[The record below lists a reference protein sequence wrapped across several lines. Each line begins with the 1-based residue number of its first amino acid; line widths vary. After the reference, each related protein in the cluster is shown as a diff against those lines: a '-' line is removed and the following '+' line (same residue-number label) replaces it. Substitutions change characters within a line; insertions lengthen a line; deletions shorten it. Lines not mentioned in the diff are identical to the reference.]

1 MLFFKNGERSS
12 SSLVSGWVEEQL
24 NATASEVIERS
35 LVSRPRSRRDIPS
48 TIEISGPSPI
58 LGSISASATGQSQV
72 WKWWTGRSLKDIY
85 EISLHSL
92 PEKLQNF
99 LIMEHLP
106 IELRRAVIRQVDIP
120 SLKNLRLTSR
130 AWGALGEEYLISSV
144 FTSLPHQPDLA
155 RLQALSQHPSFK
167 HRIRTLI
174 LNHGELNEYHARH
187 NTYFLQYMREP
198 ESRLEAQTSAWGT
211 YAQLK
216 EEKERYLPTSCEI
229 DTLTRIFG
237 RLPNL
242 RSIEV
247 TLTTCPFEEEGHP
260 ELLKDIWRI
269 PSSRLLPR
277 VATTERFTN
286 ILTAVS
292 SNVSTIRIN
301 SLSHDR
307 LPFEF
312 FAQKAIVNSLLS
324 TAFQPLTTLKLTI
337 DYSDMPNNLHA
348 PHAFQNLSHCL
359 RTATS
364 LRSLDFAFEG
374 RKKIDISPLLS
385 SFKEAGHHF
394 SNLGELK
401 LKGIISTEMELG
413 DFLTAQ
419 KSLKLLQLGGLG
431 VRAPHQ
437 HSNGGVHLKEGSFK
451 GLFGRLRAELGLEE
465 LRIQGDLVAEESG
478 ERWVLDHVELE
489 ERLREYVID

>member
-1 MLFFKNGERSS
+1 MGEEAHHPS
-12 SSLVSGWVEEQL
+12 VSGRVEEQL
-24 NATASEVIERS
+24 NATAFEVVERH
-35 LVSRPRSRRDIPS
+35 VVPRPRILRERPS
-48 TIEISGPSPI
+48 SIKVLGPNSI
-58 LGSISASATGQSQV
+58 LDSASASEPAEHEV
-72 WKWWTGRSLKDIY
+72 WKWWTELSLKDIY
-85 EISLHSL
+85 ENSHNRLPKKVQVFSL
-92 PEKLQNF
+92 
-99 LIMEHLP
+99 MEHLP

-120 SLKNLRLTSR
+120 SLKSLRLTSK
-130 AWGALGEEYLISSV
+130 AWADLGEEYLISSV
-144 FTSLPHQPDLA
+144 FTSLPHCPDIP
-155 RLQALSQHPSFK
+155 RLQALSQHSSFK
-167 HRIRTLI
+167 HRVRSLI

-211 YAQLK
+211 YTQIK
-216 EEKERYLPTSCEI
+216 EEKERYLPTSCETN
-229 DTLTRIFG
+229 TLTTIFG

-242 RSIEV
+242 MSIEV

-286 ILTAVS
+286 VLTAIS
-292 SNVSTIRIN
+292 SNVSTIRIEN
-301 SLSHDR
+301 LSHDR

-324 TAFQPLTTLKLTI
+324 TAFQSLTTLKLAI
-337 DYSDMPNNLHA
+337 DYSDMPNNLHS
-348 PHAFQNLSHCL
+348 PQAFQNLSHCL
-359 RTATS
+359 RAAAS
-364 LRSLDFAFEG
+364 LQCLDFAFEG

-385 SFKEAGHHF
+385 SFKEADHRF
-394 SNLGELK
+394 SSLVELT
-401 LKGIISTEMELG
+401 LKGIISTEIELG
-413 DFLTAQ
+413 GFLTAQ
-419 KSLKLLQLGGLG
+419 ESLKILQLGGLG

-437 HSNGGVHLKEGSFK
+437 PSNGGLHLKEGSFR
-451 GLFGRLRAELGLEE
+451 GLFGRLRTGLDLKE
-465 LRIQGDLVAEESG
+465 LRIQGDLVAVESG

>member
-1 MLFFKNGERSS
+1 
-12 SSLVSGWVEEQL
+12 
-24 NATASEVIERS
+24 
-35 LVSRPRSRRDIPS
+35 
-48 TIEISGPSPI
+48 
-58 LGSISASATGQSQV
+58 
-72 WKWWTGRSLKDIY
+72 
-85 EISLHSL
+85 
-92 PEKLQNF
+92 
-99 LIMEHLP
+99 MEYLP
-106 IELRRAVIRQVDIP
+106 IELRRAVIRQVDVP
-120 SLKNLRLTSR
+120 SLKNLRLTSK

-144 FTSLPHQPDLA
+144 FTSLPHCPDIS
-155 RLQALSQHPSFK
+155 RLQALSQHASFK
-167 HRIRTLI
+167 HRIRSLI
-174 LNHGELNEYHARH
+174 LNYGEINEYHARH

-198 ESRLEAQTSAWGT
+198 ESRLEAQTSAWGV
-211 YAQLK
+211 YAHLK
-216 EEKERYLPTSCEI
+216 ESKDLYLPKSCET

-260 ELLKDIWRI
+260 ELLKDIWKI

-292 SNVSTIRIN
+292 SNVSTISIK

-324 TAFQPLTTLKLTI
+324 TAFLSLTKLKLTI

-348 PHAFQNLSHCL
+348 RVAFQNLFHCL
-359 RTATS
+359 RAATS
-364 LRSLDFAFEG
+364 MQSLDFAFEG

-385 SFKEAGHHF
+385 SFKEADHSF
-394 SNLGELK
+394 SGLAELT
-401 LKGIISTEMELG
+401 LKGAISTEVELG

-419 KSLKLLQLGGLG
+419 KGLKILQLGGLG
-431 VRAPHQ
+431 IRAPHQ
-437 HSNGGVHLKEGSFK
+437 PANGGVHLKQGSFR
-451 GLFGRLRAELGLEE
+451 GLFGRLRAELDLVE
-465 LRIQGDLVAEESG
+465 LRIQGDLVGEESG

-489 ERLREYVID
+489 EKLREYVID

>member
-1 MLFFKNGERSS
+1 
-12 SSLVSGWVEEQL
+12 
-24 NATASEVIERS
+24 
-35 LVSRPRSRRDIPS
+35 
-48 TIEISGPSPI
+48 
-58 LGSISASATGQSQV
+58 
-72 WKWWTGRSLKDIY
+72 
-85 EISLHSL
+85 
-92 PEKLQNF
+92 
-99 LIMEHLP
+99 MEHLP
-106 IELRRAVIRQVDIP
+106 IELRRAIIRHVDTP
-120 SLKNLRLTSR
+120 SLKNLRLASKPW
-130 AWGALGEEYLISSV
+130 AALGEEYLIAST
-144 FTSLPHQPDLA
+144 FTLLPHRPDIS
-155 RLQALSQHPSFK
+155 RLQALSQHPNFK

-216 EEKERYLPTSCEI
+216 EDKERYLPTSCEI
-229 DTLTRIFG
+229 DTLTSIFS

-247 TLTTCPFEEEGHP
+247 TLTIFPFEEADHP

-286 ILTAVS
+286 VLTAVA
-292 SNVSTIRIN
+292 SNVSIISIK

-312 FAQKAIVNSLLS
+312 FAQRAIVNSLLS
-324 TAFQPLTTLKLTI
+324 VAFQSLTTLKLAI

-348 PHAFQNLSHCL
+348 PQAFQNLSHCL
-359 RTATS
+359 RAATS
-364 LRSLDFAFEG
+364 LQSLDLAFEG
-374 RKKIDISPLLS
+374 RKKTDISPLLS
-385 SFKEAGHHF
+385 SFKETNHMF
-394 SNLGELK
+394 SSLGALT
-401 LKGIISTEMELG
+401 LKGIISTEVELG
-413 DFLTAQ
+413 NFLTKE
-419 KSLKLLQLGGLG
+419 KSLKILQLGGLG

-437 HSNGGVHLKEGSFK
+437 PSNGGVHLNEGSFR
-451 GLFGRLRAELGLEE
+451 GLFGRLRTELALDE
-465 LRIQGDLVAEESG
+465 LRVQGDLVAEESG